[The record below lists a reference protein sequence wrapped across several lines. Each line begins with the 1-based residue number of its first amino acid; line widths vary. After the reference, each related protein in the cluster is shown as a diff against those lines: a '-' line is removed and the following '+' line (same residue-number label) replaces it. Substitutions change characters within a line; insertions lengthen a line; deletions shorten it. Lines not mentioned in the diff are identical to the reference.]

1 MSAQDLPADG
11 GPAPASRGPDLQ
23 ALRFLVDRARREQE
37 TTRGPGAHPDHVV
50 AARWALMEALETY
63 AAALR
68 LRNWPVPRRVQSDIQ
83 LLRGLCRVGPGR
95 PNVKR

>member
-11 GPAPASRGPDLQ
+11 GPAPRGPDLQ
-23 ALRFLVDRARREQE
+23 ALLFLIDRARREQE

-63 AAALR
+63 AAALH
-68 LRNWPVPRRVQSDIQ
+68 LRNWPVPRRVQSEIQ
-83 LLRGLCRVGPGR
+83 LLRGLCRVAPAR
-95 PNVKR
+95 PDVRR